1 MNALKIKIIALH
13 CLLFVIQLY
22 ADDFF
27 TPPLQQTRCFNR
39 IIFVEDAQGNQFV
52 LKYPRNPNC
61 AVNDALGAIVGK
73 FIGTSINDVQI
84 FPPQTP
90 SLSSVD
96 KYPHKIKTLHTLV
109 PGNEVKKLRDVLG
122 YFSIKTGLTTKE
134 KLRNIVKYKDLCNI
148 IALDIFLNNGDRHN
162 GNIFYDKEN
171 NRFYAIDMDAIFRKK
186 RLLAVKAH
194 KFLEHLNTKKLT
206 YQEKTALKNLSQ
218 ALHALIKQ
226 YPPKTLCLLKKS
238 LAAEAGYTY
247 PKSEQKAFRKLVE
260 HNFEKIKQLQKQLKQ
275 VTKK

>member
-1 MNALKIKIIALH
+1 MNALKIKTIALH

-27 TPPLQQTRCFNR
+27 TPPLQQIRCFNR
-39 IIFVEDAQGNQFV
+39 IIFVEDARKEQFV

-73 FIGTSINDVQI
+73 FIGTQINDVKI
-84 FPPQTP
+84 FPPQSS

-96 KYPHKIKTLHTLV
+96 KFPNKIKTLHTLV
-109 PGNEVKKLRDVLG
+109 PGNEVKRMRDVLG

-134 KLRNIVKYKDLCNI
+134 KLRKIVKHKDLCNI

-162 GNIFYDKEN
+162 GNIFYDKDN

-186 RLLAVKAH
+186 RLLAIKAR
-194 KFLEHLNTKKLT
+194 KFIENLNTKKLSS
-206 YQEKTALKNLSQ
+206 QEKTVLKNLSQ
-218 ALHALIKQ
+218 ALHALMKQ
-226 YPPKTLCLLKKS
+226 YPPKTLCLLKKR
-238 LAAEAGYTY
+238 LAATAGYTY
-247 PKSEQKAFRKLVE
+247 PESEQKTFRKLVE
-260 HNFEKIKQLQKQLKQ
+260 YNFEKIQKLQKQLKLT
-275 VTKK
+275 TKK